1 MKDVYSRCQ
10 SIDGTGPLTV
20 DLYYGHGGPTLT
32 AKLELANT
40 SPDLD
45 VDAPALGDPPERDV
59 FGWGR
64 RYELGH
70 AEENVTLR
78 GGRGTVTRNNL
89 YFTISPRGDSHA
101 TGTYGLKLS
110 SSGPLSV
117 HLWCQ
122 GDRECGF
129 KVGASPPPEVFV
141 RDRF

>member
-1 MKDVYSRCQ
+1 V
-10 SIDGTGPLTV
+10 PV
-20 DLYYGHGGPTLT
+20 DRRHRAPDRRSHYGHGGPTLT

-40 SPDLD
+40 SPDLY

-70 AEENVTLR
+70 AEENVRLR

-89 YFTISPRGDSHA
+89 YFTISPRETRTRRDLRA
-101 TGTYGLKLS
+101 QAV

-117 HLWCQ
+117 HLWLP
-122 GDRECGF
+122 GR
-129 KVGASPPPEVFV
+129 
-141 RDRF
+141 